1 MAGISQSAFLQA
13 LGWATL
19 NSFWQMALLWA
30 GFLTVQ
36 YFFRLSSHKKYLGAL
51 AALALGFAWF
61 VGTFILYYQS
71 GPAASLF
78 VSTDAATP
86 GLATW
91 NIILSSASLAYLLLL
106 MVPAYRLFKNWQY
119 IEYLKKYGL
128 EKSGLEYRLFVK
140 KIAAR
145 LGIRKPVHVYISH
158 LITSPVTI
166 GYLKPIILLPVAALN
181 GLNTQQVEAILL
193 HELSHIRRYD
203 YLINFIITLLHTLFY
218 FNPFVKKFV
227 HAIESERENCCDE
240 LVLQFQYDKLS
251 YATALLTLEK
261 NASSE
266 TILVMAA
273 ADKKHLLHRIQKIVG
288 QEQKTSFSFHHF
300 AGVMASFLLVIL
312 VNSLFFV
319 GREQAVSA
327 KDISFTAFESPLY
340 GFDLKTADASELV
353 TEHNGTLALQD
364 QGPRQHVLVPSS
376 TDADLIVEVP
386 QEAPFTLEE
395 HVIPVAYDASL
406 ALVNPE
412 EQEQVTV
419 TLEATKKVLATAQW
433 QEVEKSIADGMNEV
447 EKQMAKKEYL
457 SALEKVDW
465 KNLET
470 RLLTQYE
477 QIDWANIQTNLG
489 QALVAIRLD
498 SVEKSYI
505 KILNQLEKTETQ
517 LSQSNCGTTVL
528 PVPDASVQE
537 IRVIKDN
544 IRNKLDTIKANRNK
558 KVISL

>member
-30 GFLTVQ
+30 AFLTVQ
-36 YFFRLSSHKKYLGAL
+36 YFFRLKSHTKYVSALMALGI
-51 AALALGFAWF
+51 GFAWF
-61 VGTFILYYQS
+61 IGTFILYYQS
-71 GPAASLF
+71 GPAPVF
-78 VSTDAATP
+78 VSADAGAP
-86 GLATW
+86 GPATW
-91 NIILSSASLAYLLLL
+91 NTILSSASLAYLLLL
-106 MVPAYRLFKNWQY
+106 MVPAYRLFRNWQY

-145 LGIRKPVHVYISH
+145 LGIKKPVHVYISH

-227 HAIESERENCCDE
+227 SAIESEREKCCDE

-251 YATALLTLEK
+251 YASALLTLEK

-273 ADKKHLLHRIQKIVG
+273 ADKKHLLHRIQKILG
-288 QEQKTSFSFHHF
+288 QEQKTTFSFHHF
-300 AGVMASFLLVIL
+300 AGVMASFLLLIL
-312 VNSLFFV
+312 INSLFFV
-319 GREQAVSA
+319 GREQVQTG

-340 GFDLKTADASELV
+340 GFDLKTTDASEPV
-353 TEHNGTLALQD
+353 IDDRSSLASADSKPAQK
-364 QGPRQHVLVPSS
+364 QPSTTS
-376 TDADLIVEVP
+376 EALIMDIP
-386 QEAPFTLEE
+386 QEAEARFDE
-395 HVIPVAYDASL
+395 HVIPVVYDASL

-412 EQEQVTV
+412 EKAQVTV
-419 TLEATKKVLATAQW
+419 TLEATKKVLTTTQW

-447 EKQMAKKEYL
+447 EKLRAKKEYL
-457 SALEKVDW
+457 NEIEKIDW

-477 QIDWANIQTNLG
+477 QLDWANIQTSLG
-489 QALVAIRLD
+489 QALVAIKLD
-498 SVEKSYI
+498 SVEKSYVN
-505 KILNQLEKTETQ
+505 ILKQIEKTEAQ
-517 LSQSNCGTTVL
+517 VSHSNCGTAVL

-537 IRVIKDN
+537 IRVIKDSL
-544 IRNKLDTIKANRNK
+544 RSKLNNIKAARNK

>member
-1 MAGISQSAFLQA
+1 MA
-13 LGWATL
+13 LGI
-19 NSFWQMALLWA
+19 
-30 GFLTVQ
+30 GF
-36 YFFRLSSHKKYLGAL
+36 GW
-51 AALALGFAWF
+51 FA
-61 VGTFILYYQS
+61 GTFIMYYQS
-71 GPAASLF
+71 GPATSLF
-78 VSTDAATP
+78 VSAESAAP
-86 GLATW
+86 GSATW

-106 MVPAYRLFKNWQY
+106 TVPAYRLFKNWQY

-145 LGIRKPVHVYISH
+145 LGIKKPVHVYISH

-227 HAIESERENCCDE
+227 SAIESEREKCCDE

-251 YATALLTLEK
+251 YASALLTLEK

-288 QEQKTSFSFHHF
+288 QEQKPSFSFHHF

-312 VNSLFFV
+312 INSLFFV
-319 GREQAVSA
+319 SREQAEA
-327 KDISFTAFESPLY
+327 GRDISFTAFESPLY
-340 GFDLKTADASELV
+340 GFDLKKTDASEPV
-353 TEHNGTLALQD
+353 IDDQSSLAHIEMK
-364 QGPRQHVLVPSS
+364 P
-376 TDADLIVEVP
+376 ADRHPLPASPEDELIVFVP
-386 QEAPFTLEE
+386 EQAEPALLDE
-395 HVIPVAYDASL
+395 HVIPVAFDASL

-412 EQEQVTV
+412 EKQQVTV
-419 TLEATKKVLATAQW
+419 TLEATKKVLATTQW
-433 QEVEKSIADGMNEV
+433 KEVEKSIADGMNEV
-447 EKQMAKKEYL
+447 EKSMAKKEYMKEI
-457 SALEKVDW
+457 EKIDW

-470 RLLTQYE
+470 KLLTQYE
-477 QIDWANIQTNLG
+477 QLDWANIQNSLG
-489 QALVAIRLD
+489 QALVAIKLD
-498 SVEKSYI
+498 SVEKSYVR
-505 KILNQLEKTETQ
+505 ILNQLEKTEVQ
-517 LSQSNCGTTVL
+517 LSNSSCGTTVL

-537 IRVIKDN
+537 IRVIRDN
-544 IRNKLDTIKANRNK
+544 IRNKLDCIKATRNK